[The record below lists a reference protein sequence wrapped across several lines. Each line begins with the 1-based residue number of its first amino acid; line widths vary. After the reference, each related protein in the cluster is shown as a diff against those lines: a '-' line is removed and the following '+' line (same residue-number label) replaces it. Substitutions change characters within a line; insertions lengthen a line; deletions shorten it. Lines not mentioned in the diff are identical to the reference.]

1 MVFFNCLLTWVISS
15 YYCQMRTNHF
25 ILSYFLFLDFGPS
38 KEFPHCIEFLEKTT
52 PKIKCN
58 KMKWSAH
65 KAFYL
70 NFVMGRI
77 LSKKQIEEFLNYFKV
92 NCWFLWLIPYSFNSN
107 YLSNMSS
114 HSSNERHCSLCHI
127 VTKYR
132 KESQK
137 IIENAKI
144 NCSLNKQVSFTSTPI
159 CETPQGKEFYRSN
172 NVRPLAL
179 GNQLFFA
186 KN

>member
-1 MVFFNCLLTWVISS
+1 
-15 YYCQMRTNHF
+15 
-25 ILSYFLFLDFGPS
+25 
-38 KEFPHCIEFLEKTT
+38 
-52 PKIKCN
+52 
-58 KMKWSAH
+58 
-65 KAFYL
+65 
-70 NFVMGRI
+70 
-77 LSKKQIEEFLNYFKV
+77 
-92 NCWFLWLIPYSFNSN
+92 
-107 YLSNMSS
+107 MSS

-144 NCSLNKQVSFTSTPI
+144 NRSLNKQVSFTSTPI

-179 GNQLFFA
+179 GNQLFFLKA
-186 KN
+186 KSQIVNSAGSKEFFAHRHTINT

>member
-1 MVFFNCLLTWVISS
+1 MHRVLGKSQNFQKTLLKLTLFNPCVYKKSS
-15 YYCQMRTNHF
+15 
-25 ILSYFLFLDFGPS
+25 
-38 KEFPHCIEFLEKTT
+38 KTL
-52 PKIKCN
+52 KIKPN
-58 KMKWSAH
+58 KMKLRVQIAL
-65 KAFYL
+65 YL
-70 NFVMGRI
+70 FVLGRI
-77 LSKKQIEEFLNYFKV
+77 LSKEQIEEFLNYFKV

-144 NCSLNKQVSFTSTPI
+144 NYSLNKQVSFTSTPI

-172 NVRPLAL
+172 NVWPLAL
-179 GNQLFFA
+179 ENQLFFS
-186 KN
+186 KS